1 MNVQHL
7 RYFLAM
13 METGSVSRAAE
24 RIGITQPT
32 LSVALKRLENEFGVQ
47 LFAADGRGLRA
58 LPSAKRLEQYARMAV
73 RALSEAKR
81 DLAKGASDRLRIGLL
96 PSLSPGWL
104 TAMVKAWDGPIQI
117 VEASVEELQEKIS
130 RESLDIVLTALPDQ
144 PNSPHH
150 VILREPFKLFTGNTH
165 ELAGQRTV
173 ALTALNQ
180 QPFVLRQSCERTGMG
195 RRLAEVARIRFKV
208 VAKTKQEATAAA
220 LVATGLGCT
229 LAPRSWGFSGLN
241 SLEVT
246 GLQLDRSIGLLWK
259 TAKGARGATKMID
272 ALEAQTISL
281 AKPPAIA
288 YTQLG
293 PAYILAA

>member
-24 RIGITQPT
+24 RIGSTQPT

-81 DLAKGASDRLRIGLL
+81 DLDKGASDRLRIGLL

-150 VILREPFKLFTGNTH
+150 VILREP
-165 ELAGQRTV
+165 
-173 ALTALNQ
+173 
-180 QPFVLRQSCERTGMG
+180 
-195 RRLAEVARIRFKV
+195 EVARIRFKV

-288 YTQLG
+288 
-293 PAYILAA
+293 

>member
-32 LSVALKRLENEFGVQ
+32 LSVALKRLEHEFGVQ

-117 VEASVEELQEKIS
+117 VEASVEELQEQIS

-150 VILREPFKLFTGNTH
+150 FILREPFKLFTGNTH

-173 ALTALNQ
+173 ALTTLNQ

-208 VAKTKQEATAAA
+208 VAKTKQEATAAT
-220 LVATGLGCT
+220 LLATGLGCT

-259 TAKGARGATKMID
+259 TTKGARGATEMID

-288 YTQLG
+288 
-293 PAYILAA
+293 

>member
-58 LPSAKRLEQYARMAV
+58 LPSAKRLEHHARMAV

-81 DLAKGASDRLRIGLL
+81 DLDKGASDRLRIGLL

-117 VEASVEELQEKIS
+117 VEASVEELQEQIS
-130 RESLDIVLTALPDQ
+130 RESLDIVLTALPDR
-144 PNSPHH
+144 PNPPHH
-150 VILREPFKLFTGNTH
+150 VILREPFRLFTGNTH
-165 ELAGQRTV
+165 QLAGQRTV
-173 ALTALNQ
+173 ALAALNQ

-220 LVATGLGCT
+220 LVATGIGCT

-241 SLEVT
+241 SLEVK
-246 GLQLDRSIGLLWK
+246 GLQLDRRIGLLWK
-259 TAKGARGATKMID
+259 TTKGARGATKMVD

-281 AKPPAIA
+281 AKPH
-288 YTQLG
+288 
-293 PAYILAA
+293 AAK

>member
-81 DLAKGASDRLRIGLL
+81 DLDKGASDRLRIGLL

-130 RESLDIVLTALPDQ
+130 RESLDIGLTALPDQ

-220 LVATGLGCT
+220 LVAAGLGCT

-288 YTQLG
+288 
-293 PAYILAA
+293 

>member
-32 LSVALKRLENEFGVQ
+32 LSVALKRLESEFGVQ

-73 RALSEAKR
+73 QALSEAKR
-81 DLAKGASDRLRIGLL
+81 DLDKGASDRLRIGLL
-96 PSLSPGWL
+96 SSLSPGWL

-117 VEASVEELQEKIS
+117 VEASVEELQEQIS

-150 VILREPFKLFTGNTH
+150 FILREPFKLFAGKTH
-165 ELAGQRTV
+165 ELAG
-173 ALTALNQ
+173 
-180 QPFVLRQSCERTGMG
+180 
-195 RRLAEVARIRFKV
+195 
-208 VAKTKQEATAAA
+208 
-220 LVATGLGCT
+220 
-229 LAPRSWGFSGLN
+229 
-241 SLEVT
+241 
-246 GLQLDRSIGLLWK
+246 
-259 TAKGARGATKMID
+259 
-272 ALEAQTISL
+272 
-281 AKPPAIA
+281 
-288 YTQLG
+288 
-293 PAYILAA
+293 